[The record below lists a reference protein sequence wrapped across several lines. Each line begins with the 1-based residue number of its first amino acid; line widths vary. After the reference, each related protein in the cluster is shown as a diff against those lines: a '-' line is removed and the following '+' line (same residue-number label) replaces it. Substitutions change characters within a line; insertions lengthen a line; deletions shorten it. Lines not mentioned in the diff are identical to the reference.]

1 MHPQPAE
8 EPAST
13 PVKATDLSRPD
24 TGELRQA
31 AYRYADAGWPVF
43 PCQPGGKIPATR
55 HGHLD
60 ATTSHARID
69 RWWTRTP
76 DANVGIA
83 TGSPGP
89 DVLDIDIR
97 TGRNGFAALRRASQ
111 AGLIP
116 APIAAVRTPS
126 GGAHLYFPGTSQR
139 SGSLP
144 ASAID
149 FRGAGG
155 SAIAPPS
162 WSAAYC
168 RRYEQLSRRHDGTP
182 LRWAAVRD
190 LLNPPRPH
198 PVSPMFERSD
208 DTDLVARITSWLETR
223 PEGNRNYPL
232 FWAARLITAAGLM
245 DAGSREQLVAASLR
259 SGLRGGERE
268 ARRTVASG
276 EKAGNAMLAA
286 PPSAADRPFG
296 PGRPG
301 R

>member
-1 MHPQPAE
+1 MHPQPIE
-8 EPAST
+8 EPPSV
-13 PVKATDLSRPD
+13 PDLARPD
-24 TGELRQA
+24 SRGLRRA
-31 AYRYADAGWPVF
+31 AHRYADAGWPVF
-43 PCQPGGKIPATR
+43 PCQSGGKIPATR

-60 ATTSHARID
+60 ATTNHARID

-83 TGSPGP
+83 TGTPGP
-89 DVLDIDIR
+89 DVLDIDVR
-97 TGRNGFAALRRASQ
+97 ADRNGFTALRRASR

-116 APIAAVRTPS
+116 TPIAAVRTPS

-139 SGSLP
+139 CGSLP

-155 SAIAPPS
+155 SAVAPPS
-162 WSAAYC
+162 WSATRS
-168 RRYEQLSRRHDGTP
+168 RRYELLSSVPDGMP
-182 LRWAAVRD
+182 LNWATVRD
-190 LLNPPRPH
+190 LLNPPRPQ
-198 PVSPMFERSD
+198 PVSPKFEHQD
-208 DTDLVARITSWLETR
+208 DADLVARLTSWLETR

-245 DAGSREQLVAASLR
+245 DASSREQLVTASLR

-276 EKAGNAMLAA
+276 EKAGIAMRVA
-286 PPSAADRPFG
+286 PSAGTDQP
-296 PGRPG
+296 
-301 R
+301 